1 MVTKDCGRDGEEEM
15 KNRKQEIRRLLA
27 EYVQE
32 LAGEDNLF
40 LFVDIHQ
47 FIKRANLTD
56 EDDEDLQYA
65 AAIFMK
71 DLAIMTVMDDTDV
84 NEYMLVF
91 TLTESIMLQDDMIS
105 ITFNPISRDV
115 RKGNKN
121 WLVEYMEEASKK

>member
-1 MVTKDCGRDGEEEM
+1 M

-32 LAGEDNLF
+32 LAGEDKLF
-40 LFVDIHQ
+40 LLVDIHT
-47 FIKRANLTD
+47 FIKRANLID
-56 EDDEDLQYA
+56 EDYEDLQYA

-105 ITFNPISRDV
+105 ITFNSISRDV

-121 WLVEYMEEASKK
+121 WLVEYMEEATKK

>member
-1 MVTKDCGRDGEEEM
+1 MSYNVLKG
-15 KNRKQEIRRLLA
+15 IA
-27 EYVQE
+27 EYIQE
-32 LAGEDNLF
+32 LAGEDKLF
-40 LFVDIHQ
+40 LIVDIHT
-47 FIKRANLTD
+47 FIKRAHLTD

-84 NEYMLVF
+84 NKYMLVF

-105 ITFNPISRDV
+105 ITFNSISRDV

-121 WLVEYMEEASKK
+121 WLVEYMEEATKNEHSRIY